1 MRHNN
6 SLNVRLE
13 GERNAKR
20 RVQVPSSSW
29 RGAAGTMPGMTEA
42 LKLLSEVEEMRP
54 LIADARQCG
63 KSLAI
68 EVFQT
73 RDGQPILIHFAK
85 ETV

>member
-1 MRHNN
+1 
-6 SLNVRLE
+6 
-13 GERNAKR
+13 
-20 RVQVPSSSW
+20 
-29 RGAAGTMPGMTEA
+29 MPGMTEA